1 MSRQKKLSFALR
13 PRYLKAVTDPDD
25 RAESRVHITA
35 VSIRPDDTKPM
46 RAGLIFGDHLVE

>member
-46 RAGLIFGDHLVE
+46 RAGLIFGDHLAE